1 MSAGS
6 PEPTGQVVPLEGNAN
21 GRQSNTAA
29 GPLGLSLMTI
39 DAGRQMAE
47 MERLFGAAGNHTGQ
61 MEALT
66 TLRRWQFDPRLD
78 SASRQRANALAW
90 RFQPNGWDEV

>member
-6 PEPTGQVVPLEGNAN
+6 PQPTEQVVPLVGNVT

-29 GPLGLSLMTI
+29 EPLGVSLVTI

-47 MERLFGAAGNHTGQ
+47 MERLFRAAGNHNSQ
-61 MEALT
+61 VEALA

-78 SASRQRANALAW
+78 SASRQRASALVW

>member
-6 PEPTGQVVPLEGNAN
+6 PEPTGQVAPLEGHAN
-21 GRQSNTAA
+21 GRQSTTAA
-29 GPLGLSLMTI
+29 GPLGLSLVTI

-47 MERLFGAAGNHTGQ
+47 MERVFRGAGNHARQ
-61 MEALT
+61 MEALA

-78 SASRQRANALAW
+78 SASRQRASALVW
-90 RFQPNGWDEV
+90 KFQPNGWDEV

>member
-1 MSAGS
+1 MLAKS
-6 PEPTGQVVPLEGNAN
+6 PEPTGQVAPLEETAN
-21 GRQSNTAA
+21 GRQSNTTA
-29 GPLGLSLMTI
+29 GPLGSSLVTI

-47 MERLFGAAGNHTGQ
+47 MERVFRGAGNYTGQ
-61 MEALT
+61 MEALA

-78 SASRQRANALAW
+78 SASQQRASALVW

>member
-6 PEPTGQVVPLEGNAN
+6 QEPTRQVVPLEGYAD
-21 GRQSNTAA
+21 GGQSNSAA
-29 GPLGLSLMTI
+29 GPLGLSLVTI

-47 MERLFGAAGNHTGQ
+47 MERLFRTAENHTGQ

-78 SASRQRANALAW
+78 RASRQRASALVW
-90 RFQPNGWDEV
+90 KFQPNGWDEV

>member
-1 MSAGS
+1 MSVGLAK
-6 PEPTGQVVPLEGNAN
+6 PTGQVVPLEGNAN

-29 GPLGLSLMTI
+29 GPSGLSLATV
-39 DAGRQMAE
+39 DAGRQMVE

-61 MEALT
+61 MEALS
-66 TLRRWQFDPRLD
+66 TLRRWQFDSRLD
-78 SASRQRANALAW
+78 SVSRQRASALVW

>member
-6 PEPTGQVVPLEGNAN
+6 PAPTGRVVPLEGNAN

-29 GPLGLSLMTI
+29 GPLGLSLVTI

-47 MERLFGAAGNHTGQ
+47 MERVFGAAGNHTCQ
-61 MEALT
+61 MEVLA

-78 SASRQRANALAW
+78 SASRQRASALVW